1 MSGGAVSLTKQVT
14 TKNQAGW
21 KQNTATNK
29 NKNRTT
35 IQSPQSAPC
44 VCSKLIRGL
53 GLAGLKT
60 IGQSAPDM
68 FPNSKRKIP
77 VTCSAMGYSRYI
89 GSVSYWWISE
99 VEITR
104 NLCSILV
111 IFVNHTLEWAS
122 SKTIVTTQSF
132 MDTAIIRWRDVECS
146 IISPSHSRACPVH
159 APDAPHV
166 RLDVLPDCSLYP
178 SWQTYVT
185 LSSKLYWTE
194 ALSGTKLFMPNGGGG
209 HFIPAIA
216 RVYKKLGIATEKQER
231 LWTRRDTD
239 NLYWNWTFFACQHR
253 RMCCL
258 SWFIFHMHCVP
269 PQQNGLC
276 DCARYVE

>member
-1 MSGGAVSLTKQVT
+1 
-14 TKNQAGW
+14 
-21 KQNTATNK
+21 
-29 NKNRTT
+29 
-35 IQSPQSAPC
+35 
-44 VCSKLIRGL
+44 
-53 GLAGLKT
+53 
-60 IGQSAPDM
+60 
-68 FPNSKRKIP
+68 
-77 VTCSAMGYSRYI
+77 MGYSRYI

-111 IFVNHTLEWAS
+111 IFVNHTLKWAS

-166 RLDVLPDCSLYP
+166 RLDVLPDSSLYP

-216 RVYKKLGIATEKQER
+216 RVYKNLGLQQKNKKGYGPEETQTIRIETGPSLLASIGECVAFPDLSSTC
-231 LWTRRDTD
+231 TV
-239 NLYWNWTFFACQHR
+239 
-253 RMCCL
+253 CL
-258 SWFIFHMHCVP
+258 LNKMAYVTVP
-269 PQQNGLC
+269 DMWSKNHLLTYEDKGCLGNPLH
-276 DCARYVE
+276 